1 MSAEGSGLRL
11 EGRGS
16 AAPGLVFP
24 LQPLREPHG
33 QLVALGPGPW
43 KDSFR
48 LAQRVGFLCQ
58 HRDGRADHTR
68 PSPRPRL
75 RLARV
80 RLSGEAPPAATRAAF
95 PSRPLR
101 CPGTVFPLPPR
112 PTRLGRLSSRHNL
125 TSVFLCP
132 VLVLVFSEVP

>member
-16 AAPGLVFP
+16 AAPGLTFP
-24 LQPLREPHG
+24 LQPHG

-48 LAQRVGFLCQ
+48 LAQRVGFRAST
-58 HRDGRADHTR
+58 RDGRVDHTR

-80 RLSGEAPPAATRAAF
+80 RLSGEAPPSATRAAF
-95 PSRPLR
+95 SLPVPALSRDSVS
-101 CPGTVFPLPPR
+101 TPLPPR

-132 VLVLVFSEVP
+132 ALVHVFSEAP